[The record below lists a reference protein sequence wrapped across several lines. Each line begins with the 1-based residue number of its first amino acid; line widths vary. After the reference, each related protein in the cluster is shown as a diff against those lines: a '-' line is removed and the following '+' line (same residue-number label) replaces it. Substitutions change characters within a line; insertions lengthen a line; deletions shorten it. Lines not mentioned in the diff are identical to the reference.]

1 MFSNALSVEHILPI
15 FKKNIYYLCSDY
27 EEYDQI
33 KKLVCVFREFL

>member
-15 FKKNIYYLCSDY
+15 FKKNYLCSDY